1 MGLFKNG
8 KTQRRSCINRGTFP
22 PKIKKAAYRCGK
34 RKTMENEDY
43 EISEEERAWLRN
55 FLDQCIPKQYITV
68 LKIQKYRRAMYAI
81 KKIQEIL
88 NDCCKDDK
96 EKPTYKTEW
105 DPLLG
110 TDIGFDA
117 ILTEL
122 GVTLSADAFKDIFDV
137 LREYDHDEREYVIS
151 ILPRTDGRCYLSIT
165 FWNLKEMIA
174 QEDGEELPSTFI
186 ETEEEN
192 EE

>member
-1 MGLFKNG
+1 
-8 KTQRRSCINRGTFP
+8 
-22 PKIKKAAYRCGK
+22 
-34 RKTMENEDY
+34 MENEDY

-88 NDCCKDDK
+88 NDCCKDDE

-174 QEDGEELPSTFI
+174 QEDGEELPYTFM
-186 ETEEEN
+186 ETEDEN